1 MEAQPGSANSPRHE
15 SMVEIEIAGETGGES
30 SRVSSP
36 VPGESAK
43 LLGSNSGP
51 NYNAF
56 AVGSEETRVG
66 SGQGVYNVARYVSA
80 ITVSVITSVNPFGPR
95 NLVRSPTWRRL
106 DAHVRT
112 RNGGFRKVIVFFLF
126 LSLYQHWIISL
137 TQSCHPISLS
147 TSVICALLTSNCEMS
162 VIVAFALAVLSFT
175 RSFECETKD
184 GIAIECSRCGL
195 RKPGLKEI
203 YQCDGYKEAFEQA
216 LSGYSND
223 INWLVFCAFHLGHAV
238 KITLLGKR
246 LSLLLIKYMGWS
258 ILGLGYAITISELL
272 LGPFVPS
279 NAARGGS
286 IVLPIVT
293 AVATSL
299 GSKPTHNPATGRY
312 LMLVGAHSNLISASF
327 YLTGEWIFLYGLDEW
342 VSGPSTG
349 GGEDTDGNAATRKA
363 RVLVEGQLQALGPM
377 SVKEK
382 QLSLTLLSCLFLWAT
397 DPYTGLNA
405 TGIAFTAITV
415 LLLMETITWKNILDN
430 TKAWDTFFWLGGF
443 ITIAQQ
449 LTDNGVSA
457 FLGRW
462 MSDAIQHVSTS
473 PLIICIVLSLA
484 YFFSTFLFSSLTAHI
499 VAFVGPFL
507 EAGKALNV
515 PGMLLVG
522 LLGYFSSLGG
532 CMVSSRLRYQL
543 LHRYCPTSSLYSRNL
558 LMFIISN
565 RLILSTMLGS
575 VVMYF
580 AEGYVSRSYWFAVG
594 FMMSAVYITVF
605 LSIGLPW
612 WKLLGW
618 Y

>member
-1 MEAQPGSANSPRHE
+1 MKAQPGSANSPRHE

-66 SGQGVYNVARYVSA
+66 SGQGTMWLDMYRQSRSLSLLPS
-80 ITVSVITSVNPFGPR
+80 ILLGLVIWYGVQPGDGLTPTSV
-95 NLVRSPTWRRL
+95 
-106 DAHVRT
+106 HVMA
-112 RNGGFRKVIVFFLF
+112 VFV
-126 LSLYQHWIISL
+126 
-137 TQSCHPISLS
+137 
-147 TSVICALLTSNCEMS
+147 SVICALLTSNCEMS

-532 CMVSSRLRYQL
+532 CMLTQL
-543 LHRYCPTSSLYSRNL
+543 VQLDPSQTS
-558 LMFIISN
+558 F
-565 RLILSTMLGS
+565 STGS